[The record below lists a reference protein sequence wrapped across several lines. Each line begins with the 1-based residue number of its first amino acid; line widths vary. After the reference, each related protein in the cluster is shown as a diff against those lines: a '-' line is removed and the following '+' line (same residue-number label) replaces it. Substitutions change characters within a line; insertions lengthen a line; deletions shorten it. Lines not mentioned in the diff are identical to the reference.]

1 MKKFLSY
8 FQGFTLVSL
17 SLILVGSSIYGQDN
31 PIFKIDIFKTR

>member
-8 FQGFTLVSL
+8 LQGVALVGL
-17 SLILVGSSIYGQDN
+17 GLILVGSPIYGQDN